1 MDRVCQRV
9 ICFEN
14 NHGLLRGAGFDP
26 AERKVEW
33 TFDPLNLIQVI
44 LAEGYKHG

>member
-1 MDRVCQRV
+1 M
-9 ICFEN
+9 
-14 NHGLLRGAGFDP
+14 LRGAGFDP
-26 AERKVEW
+26 AERKVER